1 MNDGGL
7 SLSLFSREEQVQIDL
22 LQTLNR
28 LGAPMKAYEEVM
40 RWATRSVQQ
49 GHNFCDAQLTSRK
62 TLVSK
67 LSARLS
73 RVALEPIRADL
84 YLPYS
89 NVTISIVYFNA
100 SAVFTDLLSCP
111 QLNRDENYIF
121 HGDFNPDH
129 SPFAIPSRN
138 VIGDI
143 NTGRSYHYTHRK
155 LCQNPNDMLLPC
167 VLAIDKTTCDISGS
181 GRLPMEPIT
190 IQYGLMKHD
199 VRKKPFAMRVL
210 GYINCSTT
218 HSRSNSNPN
227 RATPLPRS
235 QEVSDAALRLNEY
248 HMQVKFILE
257 RSGFLALQEHGFKW
271 NLKYHGKSFQ
281 TVLHPYVPFIIGDT
295 EGHDT
300 LCGHYRSRTSGVSQ
314 LCRVCE
320 CPTEKSGWSK
330 GRYFTRRTPAA
341 VNDLVHRG
349 NLEGLK
355 LKSQHYLSNA
365 FDTVRFGQHDKRGI
379 FGACPGEILHL
390 VLIGWFKYVVE
401 SFFAQAGKNS
411 IAVQK
416 YVTLC
421 HDIGLQLD
429 RQSDRNVPR
438 TSFRD
443 FSTASNIPGNEYAG
457 CLFIML
463 ISMHTSRYTEIFAR
477 SRLAKCQKAAD
488 KHLGNPNFMED
499 WKDLLTSL
507 LEWLAWLK
515 QPQITRVSAQ
525 RSVFATA
532 HLMRLVKFVAPRF
545 KGMSNNTIKM
555 HLVLHIH
562 EDIINFGVPEVMNS
576 AYAESS
582 HRPIA
587 KFTVRNTQ
595 KRHKSFTFQ
604 AANRYVENLSIDQGS
619 QVVSDDRKKNTLTAT
634 GVARAWTGKEFTIT
648 LDDNKVPI
656 CEWRLDKKK
665 KSQVPSVRPIP
676 EDHVLSMIANHCHPH
691 VFPPVIHCQT
701 EFITDEGQ
709 IYRAHPSYQDAPWY
723 DHVLL
728 DWSECDD
735 PLPARICTF
744 INLFNIK
751 ANASICFPESGQE
764 TVPCP
769 PGLYAVVESY
779 DPIPPFTSD
788 ADDESFDA
796 EDDTPPDL
804 FQHYTKTLLSD
815 NISPKLYLVNVKAIV
830 GPTVVVR
837 DVVGHPSDVSVS
849 DRRSQDTYIF
859 MAVRRKE
866 WASRWEHKVDL
877 AYQEKNEDGAESTE
891 DEDDSA
897 TIKDRRMYKRMHGT
911 A

>member
-1 MNDGGL
+1 
-7 SLSLFSREEQVQIDL
+7 
-22 LQTLNR
+22 
-28 LGAPMKAYEEVM
+28 
-40 RWATRSVQQ
+40 
-49 GHNFCDAQLTSRK
+49 
-62 TLVSK
+62 
-67 LSARLS
+67 
-73 RVALEPIRADL
+73 
-84 YLPYS
+84 
-89 NVTISIVYFNA
+89 
-100 SAVFTDLLSCP
+100 
-111 QLNRDENYIF
+111 
-121 HGDFNPDH
+121 
-129 SPFAIPSRN
+129 
-138 VIGDI
+138 
-143 NTGRSYHYTHRK
+143 
-155 LCQNPNDMLLPC
+155 
-167 VLAIDKTTCDISGS
+167 
-181 GRLPMEPIT
+181 MEPIT

-210 GYINCSTT
+210 GYINCSIT

-227 RATPLPRS
+227 RRTPLPRS
-235 QEVSDAALRLNEY
+235 PEVSDAALRLNEY

-271 NLKYHGKSFQ
+271 NLKYHGKTFQ

-300 LCGHYRSRTSGVSQ
+300 LCGHYKSRTSGVSQ

-330 GRYFTRRTPAA
+330 GRDFTKQTPAA
-341 VNDLVHRG
+341 VNDLVQRG

-355 LKSQHYLSNA
+355 LKSQHYLLNA

-416 YVTLC
+416 YITLC

-429 RQSDRNVPR
+429 RQSDRDVPR

-463 ISMHTSRYTEIFAR
+463 ISMHTSRYMEIFAR

-499 WKDLLTSL
+499 WKDLLTCL

-515 QPQITRVSAQ
+515 QPQISRLSAQ

-587 KFTVRNTQ
+587 KCTVRNTQ

-604 AANRYVENLSIDQGS
+604 AANRYVENLSIAQGS
-619 QVVSDDRKKNTLTAT
+619 QVVSDHRRKNISNIT
-634 GVARAWTGKEFTIT
+634 GKERAWTGKAFTIT
-648 LDDNKVPI
+648 TDKNGETI

-665 KSQVPSVRPIP
+665 KSQPASVRPIP
-676 EDHVLSMIANHCHPH
+676 DDHVVSMIANHCLPH
-691 VFPPVIHCQT
+691 VFPRVIHCRT
-701 EFITDEGQ
+701 ELITDEGQ

-744 INLFNIK
+744 IDLFNIK
-751 ANASICFPESGQE
+751 PNASICFPESGQE
-764 TVPCP
+764 TVRCP

-779 DPIPPFTSD
+779 DPLPPSD
-788 ADDESFDA
+788 EDSDSGDGSVDEE
-796 EDDTPPDL
+796 EDDTPTDM
-804 FQHYTKTLLSD
+804 FQHFTKTLLS
-815 NISPKLYLVNVKAIV
+815 NGISPKLYLVDVKAIV
-830 GPTVVVR
+830 GPTVVIR
-837 DVVGHPSDVSVS
+837 DIAEEPTTNSSIS
-849 DRRSQDTYIF
+849 DRQSQSTFIF

-866 WASRWEHKVDL
+866 WASRWERKVDL
-877 AYQEKNEDGAESTE
+877 AYQERSEDGAESTE
-891 DEDDSA
+891 DEDDSP
-897 TIKDRRMYKRMHGT
+897 TIKDRRVYKRRHGLV
-911 A
+911 